1 MSKKYKI
8 VKSDLCIA
16 GKIYKEGSVV
26 NFIDESLKDF
36 FEPLPEEQTISS
48 EKIAIADTPVAA
60 DPAETS
66 SNPDLSETSSSPE
79 LSETSSNPELSFRPE
94 GEILTTPSTD
104 TIIQSTKKTKPKKVT
119 EAI

>member
-26 NFIDESLKDF
+26 NFIDESLKNF
-36 FEPLPEEQTISS
+36 FEPLPEEKTISK
-48 EKIAIADTPVAA
+48 EKITIADTSVAA
-60 DPAETS
+60 DPA
-66 SNPDLSETSSSPE
+66 
-79 LSETSSNPELSFRPE
+79 ETSSNPELSFRPE
-94 GEILTTPSTD
+94 GEILTAPSTE
-104 TIIQSTKKTKPKKVT
+104 TIIQSTKKIKPKKVT